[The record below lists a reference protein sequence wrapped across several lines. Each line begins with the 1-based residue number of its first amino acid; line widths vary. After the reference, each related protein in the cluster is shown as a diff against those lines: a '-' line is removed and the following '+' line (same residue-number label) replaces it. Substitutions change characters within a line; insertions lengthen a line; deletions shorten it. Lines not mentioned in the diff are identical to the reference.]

1 MLTNS
6 SRHNPNCVMSWI
18 IAHCNNPANKNSII
32 FFIFH
37 QINRQNI
44 FQDLFFAPALFF
56 NPAFWSKPNLF
67 LNLIFQSWFVKQ
79 SKWRIDIYHRIVY
92 WFFYFSIAFV
102 FVQFSFDP
110 YIPPPTIFLILFFGF
125 LFKVIRAWQRPIE
138 NNNRNERTKT
148 ILRLDFHFFCIDCF
162 DRLECVNATIFQYAI
177 IFLFNRWRDFYSQ
190 IVGDFNCCFDQ
201 FWIFETCH
209 CRWRLFLQ

>member
-1 MLTNS
+1 M
-6 SRHNPNCVMSWI
+6 W
-18 IAHCNNPANKNSII
+18 NNLKGGFIYITALFID
-32 FFIFH
+32 FFIFQLLLYLSNSH
-37 QINRQNI
+37 LIRI
-44 FQDLFFAPALFF
+44 F
-56 NPAFWSKPNLF
+56 S
-67 LNLIFQSWFVKQ
+67 
-79 SKWRIDIYHRIVY
+79 
-92 WFFYFSIAFV
+92 
-102 FVQFSFDP
+102 
-110 YIPPPTIFLILFFGF
+110 PTIFLIPFFGI

-148 ILRLDFHFFCIDCF
+148 ILRLDFHSFCIFCF
-162 DRLECVNATIFQYAI
+162 DRLERVNATIFQYAI